1 MAGSGPIRDRYLESQ
16 EMSTERECE
25 VGISGYD
32 DMEPERYNEK
42 CGIFGVYNVLNASHT
57 CYYGM
62 VGLQH
67 RGQEGGGMVG
77 QAPEYFESTRH
88 LTFDLFHHLR
98 LSSGRAYGIISWQ
111 IIRWEM

>member
-1 MAGSGPIRDRYLESQ
+1 
-16 EMSTERECE
+16 MSASYDLDDGVHLNTL
-25 VGISGYD
+25 D

-42 CGIFGVYNVLNASHT
+42 CGVFGVFNVLKASHT

-77 QAPEYFESTRH
+77 FTSLPIRH
-88 LTFDLFHHLR
+88 SETSL
-98 LSSGRAYGIISWQ
+98 
-111 IIRWEM
+111 